1 MIYSDWG
8 KYVDSFLPII
18 LSAGGTAFLGAIFK
32 GLQNLNSQKMESESA
47 MIQRLNDA
55 IAAGANHEDEL
66 QRSLSD
72 CEQRSALMR
81 LERDSALD
89 ELARARR
96 RLIEAG
102 LGQ

>member
-1 MIYSDWG
+1 MGG
-8 KYVDSFLPII
+8 KCVDNFLPLI

-55 IAAGANHEDEL
+55 ITAGANHEEEL
-66 QRSLSD
+66 QKSLYD
-72 CEQRSALMR
+72 CEQRAALLR

-96 RLIEAG
+96 KLIEAG